1 MKTIHRFFLIVALSL
16 VPLLSFAG
24 TIEREAEQR
33 EQADTWFDNAQYEMA
48 YMEYLSLAQEGD
60 KFAQFRLSLIEYF
73 GLVENSSKL
82 KAAAW
87 AGVAQEEEIKPL
99 RQLYKLIWAE
109 LDVAQQ
115 NEAKMLISEW
125 DSNFGV
131 AITPKKK
138 RRASRRKRC
147 TGSRVGANC
156 DRVFSNGV
164 SGFATSEEYTSNN
177 NVAHVWK
184 EDDLKDFLDRYQS
197 RFYAD
202 FERFDQQNG

>member
-1 MKTIHRFFLIVALSL
+1 MNTIYRTLLVAGLSL
-16 VPLLSFAG
+16 LPLSSFAG

-33 EQADTWFDNAQYEMA
+33 EQADALFDDGQYMMA
-48 YMEYLSLAQEGD
+48 YDEYLSLAHEGD
-60 KFAQFRLSLIEYF
+60 KFAQFRLTLIEYF

-109 LDVAQQ
+109 LDVDQQ
-115 NEAKMLISEW
+115 AEAKMLISEW

-164 SGFATSEEYTSNN
+164 SGFANSEYASNN
-177 NVAHVWK
+177 NVAHVWQ
-184 EDDLKDFLDRYQS
+184 EDDLEDFLERYQS

-202 FERFDQQNG
+202 FEHFDQKNS